1 MKQDK
6 KVKTINVSEKLH
18 TDLKEFCNDNSLKIN
33 LFVEKLISNAIRT
46 FNEQRKQSTE

>member
-18 TDLKEFCNDNSLKIN
+18 TELKDFCNQNSYKIN
-33 LFVEKLISNAIRT
+33 LFVEKIISNAIRSS
-46 FNEQRKQSTE
+46 NESKPE